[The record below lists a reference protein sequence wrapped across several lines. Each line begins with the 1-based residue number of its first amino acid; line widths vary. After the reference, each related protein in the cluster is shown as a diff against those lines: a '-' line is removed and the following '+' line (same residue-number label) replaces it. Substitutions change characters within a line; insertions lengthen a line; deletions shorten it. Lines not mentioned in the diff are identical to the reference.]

1 MLLHV
6 VVFAYSM
13 YLRVRTDEFEC
24 SQFDFTN
31 TTWPH
36 LSLPCVCVSVC
47 GCCTGKNVRQAL
59 FSALGF
65 LLRQMRAQKF
75 TLKICIEN
83 RRIIERER
91 LDFLCLLF

>member
-13 YLRVRTDEFEC
+13 YLRVRTDEFGC

-36 LSLPCVCVSVC
+36 LYLSRACVC
-47 GCCTGKNVRQAL
+47 GCCTGKNVRKAL